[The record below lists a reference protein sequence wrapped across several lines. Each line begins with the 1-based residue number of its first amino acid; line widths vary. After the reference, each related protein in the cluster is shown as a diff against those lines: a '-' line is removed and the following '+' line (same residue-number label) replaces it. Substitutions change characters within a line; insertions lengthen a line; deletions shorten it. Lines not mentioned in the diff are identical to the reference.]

1 MTIAERPIVIE
12 VTRREYN
19 RPNANQ
25 LLKELISNRYCQG
38 LLRFFVVHPNGRFS
52 KLAIIHALDENGTR
66 PEIERD
72 LVKLVSD
79 GVLNTSTTNG
89 TCYYMLTSDEPT
101 RHLVLNLAE
110 FDWRQWQRL
119 DHYYIADRR
128 IPA

>member
-1 MTIAERPIVIE
+1 MTIAERPAILE
-12 VTRREYN
+12 LRREN
-19 RPNANQ
+19 KPNTSQ
-25 LLKELISNRYCQG
+25 LLKELVSNRYCQG

-52 KLAIIHALDENGTR
+52 KLAILHALDENGTR
-66 PEIERD
+66 PEIESD
-72 LVKLVSD
+72 LNKLVYD
-79 GVLNTSTTNG
+79 GVIKESVENR
-89 TCYYMLTSDEPT
+89 TCLYMLTNEEPT

>member
-1 MTIAERPIVIE
+1 MTIAERPIIIE
-12 VTRREYN
+12 VTRREYK
-19 RPNANQ
+19 PNANQ
-25 LLKELISNRYCQG
+25 LLKELISNRYCLG

-52 KLAIIHALDENGTR
+52 KLAIIQALDENGTR

-72 LVKLVSD
+72 LEKLEND
-79 GVLNTSTTNG
+79 GVIKTSIENR
-89 TCYYMLTSDEPT
+89 TCFYMLTEDEPT

>member
-12 VTRREYN
+12 VTQREYK
-19 RPNANQ
+19 PNANQ

-66 PEIERD
+66 PEVERD
-72 LVKLVSD
+72 LEKLVND
-79 GVLNTSTTNG
+79 GVIKTSVANG
-89 TCYYMLTSDEPT
+89 IRYYLLTEDEPT

>member
-1 MTIAERPIVIE
+1 MTIAERPTIIE
-12 VTRREYN
+12 TPRREY

-25 LLKELISNRYCQG
+25 LLKELISNRYCLG
-38 LLRFFVVHPNGRFS
+38 LLRFFVIHPNGRFS
-52 KLAIIHALDENGTR
+52 KLAILHALDEDGTR
-66 PEIERD
+66 PEIEQD
-72 LVKLVSD
+72 LEKLAND
-79 GVLNTSTTNG
+79 GVIKKSIENR
-89 TCYYMLTSDEPT
+89 TCYYLLTNEEPT